1 MSKINK
7 ILDYGLLAELSYLR
21 LENKYY
27 KQNNFDGEID
37 KVLYTN
43 EGLKDY
49 FKATEETLEESLERN
64 IIKSKNEQTF
74 TDKFKEVYET
84 VDKYRDI
91 QPDRV
96 TTMINLLDRYTI
108 KDFSSDDGWIG
119 SDFQG
124 MLLQDN
130 HTRKYIIAFRGTS
143 SIKDALVDIAI
154 AKITMNHNFQYN
166 EAIEFVKLMKRK
178 HGIEK
183 DNLILTGHSLGGIL
197 AQSIGVS
204 MKIKAFA
211 YNPLGTSKVGK
222 GKGML
227 NILIEVLEYFNIVN
241 YDEDWIN
248 KNIITISY
256 NDIGLLNGD
265 VLSNIAT
272 KVNTSKHL
280 GIKIDFYGEN
290 VGLEGHSIITLNKL
304 LEKQSIEN
312 LTTIDDII
320 SFNQEQKTLFKD
332 ILEYQKISA
341 TLQFVKNNKCL
352 FAVETKENIYP
363 LIGTNTTLIDALK
376 SDNIDSFMINGR
388 IKQVENKTNFGH
400 KLYYNYHK
408 NKLLLK
414 VKNFDESSS
423 IITPIIQ
430 SNDKLKKYDVLI
442 ELEGEQ

>member
-7 ILDYGLLAELSYLR
+7 MLDYGLLAELSYLR

-27 KQNNFDGEID
+27 KQNNFDGDINQ
-37 KVLYTN
+37 VLYTN

-49 FKATEETLEESLERN
+49 FKATEETMEKSLKDN

-91 QPDRV
+91 QSDRV

-130 HTRKYIIAFRGTS
+130 HTGKYIIAFRGTS

-197 AQSIGVS
+197 AQSIGVH

-211 YNPLGTSKVGK
+211 YNPLGICTIGK
-222 GKGML
+222 GTILSL
-227 NILIEVLEYFNIVN
+227 NIIFYPYSSLYK
-241 YDEDWIN
+241 
-248 KNIITISY
+248 KNISSFSS
-256 NDIGLLNGD
+256 LN
-265 VLSNIAT
+265 SNNIFF
-272 KVNTSKHL
+272 KSL
-280 GIKIDFYGEN
+280 DYE
-290 VGLEGHSIITLNKL
+290 
-304 LEKQSIEN
+304 EN
-312 LTTIDDII
+312 LLFTDKIID
-320 SFNQEQKTLFKD
+320 KRMV
-332 ILEYQKISA
+332 A
-341 TLQFVKNNKCL
+341 
-352 FAVETKENIYP
+352 
-363 LIGTNTTLIDALK
+363 
-376 SDNIDSFMINGR
+376 
-388 IKQVENKTNFGH
+388 
-400 KLYYNYHK
+400 
-408 NKLLLK
+408 
-414 VKNFDESSS
+414 
-423 IITPIIQ
+423 
-430 SNDKLKKYDVLI
+430 
-442 ELEGEQ
+442 